1 MIKIFYHVED
11 SKAAT
16 ELEWLKGQKIYPAT
30 QKSYIFSRDEVVEVL
45 RIGVIVDDSAALA
58 IKLRHPGLDSQAQW
72 GKR

>member
-11 SKAAT
+11 SKAAD

-30 QKSYIFSRDEVVEVL
+30 RKSYVFSKDDVVEVVQ
-45 RIGVIVDDSAALA
+45 IGVIVDDSAALA
-58 IKLRHPGLDSQAQW
+58 IKLRHPSLDSQAQW